1 MKIYVCKIA
10 WSSNKWKGLSGYTQQ
25 IYDKDIIEVGKKKS
39 SGYFFN
45 IAEFVGFGHEYFN
58 FADDAEYDG
67 ENIDKNNRLYGYVQ
81 IKGPKGAKPKPL
93 KIENDSILLFI
104 SNDVVNSNSGMKL
117 IGFYLEARPEGQD
130 GECKEITVQIP
141 DNLELK
147 VYNEE
152 SKQLQEI
159 NNRSQSVFITFSGSR
174 KDSFLLEN
182 PIKIDQ
188 DEWGFGLGQV
198 NFSKNIDLDKLKSK
212 LKEQVERQDISEN
225 DKKNLGRV
233 LKMLNS
239 NAVSGNNL
247 TEDEEVKQE
256 IELLKT
262 YKQII
267 LYGPPGTG
275 KTYSAQKL
283 SENMLNSNNIDSNPR
298 FKLVVFHPSFEYEQF
313 MRGLKPFT
321 NGNNIEF
328 KIVEGHFLQMCWQAL
343 YQSWQDLKNGPCEN
357 HSSGSEDAKAILE
370 HTGCVVKNNNSER
383 ICILV
388 IDEINRGN
396 VPALLGE
403 LVYAIEEDKRG
414 KAVSLPYQMP
424 EFEHFKEIFNTE
436 KDNEVKEF
444 YDKVKDWGS
453 KIYIPHNLFIIG
465 TMNTSDR
472 SIGTIDAAIRRRF
485 PLVYIG
491 PNKEEVKIEEL
502 KKPFEK
508 LNSLFKQGN
517 DKEIRMGGI
526 GHSYFMKE
534 TEIEHQI
541 KYFVIPLIRE
551 YVELGIA
558 GDETENLRKIVVHY
572 NDNNNDNS
580 EREKFIRAVNSLESK
595 DEETAGS
602 SE

>member
-1 MKIYVCKIA
+1 MTKVYVCKIA
-10 WSSNKWKGLSGYTQQ
+10 WSSNRWKGLSGYKQE
-25 IYDKDIIEVGKKKS
+25 IYDNDIKSVGESGS
-39 SGYFFN
+39 SGYFSN
-45 IAEFVGFGHEYFN
+45 TDEFVGFGMEYFN
-58 FADDAEYDG
+58 FADAEEFN
-67 ENIDKNNRLYGYVQ
+67 ENEDIDKERLFGFVQ
-81 IKGPKGAKPKPL
+81 HPTRQPKPL
-93 KIENDSILLFI
+93 KIESDSILVFI
-104 SNDVVNSNSGMKL
+104 SRNVSNNERKKRGMML
-117 IGFYLEARPEGQD
+117 IGFYLDAKSEGQD
-130 GECKEITVQIP
+130 KKPKKLDVKIP
-141 DNLELK
+141 DNLKLK
-147 VYNEE
+147 VYNRKKKE
-152 SKQLQEI
+152 LQPI
-159 NNRSQSVFITFSGSR
+159 IKKHQTSVEVNISGSR

-182 PIKIDQ
+182 PIEIDQ
-188 DEWGFGLGQV
+188 NNWGFKLGQV
-198 NFSKNIDLDKLKSK
+198 NFTSNIDLDKLKSK
-212 LKEQVERQDISEN
+212 LKDHVESLNINEN
-225 DKKNLGRV
+225 DRINLNKV
-233 LKMLNS
+233 LKMIDGGS
-239 NAVSGNNL
+239 YTMNNN
-247 TEDEEVKQE
+247 E
-256 IELLKT
+256 IESLLKK

-275 KTYSAQKL
+275 KTWTAQEVSKKI
-283 SENMLNSNNIDSNPR
+283 LNSNNIDSDPR
-298 FKLVVFHPSFEYEQF
+298 FKLNVFHPSFEYEQF
-313 MRGLKPFT
+313 MRGLKPVT

-343 YQSWQDLKNGPCEN
+343 YQSWQDLKNGDCKK
-357 HSSGSEDAKAILE
+357 HSSDNVDAKTILE
-370 HTGCVVKNNNSER
+370 HTECIVADNNSEK
-383 ICILV
+383 ICVLV

-403 LVYAIEEDKRG
+403 LVYAIEGDKRG

-424 EFEHFKEIFNTE
+424 EFEHFKEIFNAE
-436 KDNEVKEF
+436 EDNNIGEF
-444 YDKVKDWGS
+444 YNRVKDWGS

-502 KKPFEK
+502 KEPFEK

-558 GDETENLRKIVVHY
+558 GDKTEYLRKIVVHY

-580 EREKFIRAVNSLESK
+580 EREKLIRAVNSLESK